1 MHWLQAIFSDTVIAV
16 QTAEKSDFSLIN
28 GNFEADSSSSPGA
41 WIAGDAAGLG
51 GFQSGFLDS
60 EGGF

>member
-41 WIAGDAAGLG
+41 
-51 GFQSGFLDS
+51 
-60 EGGF
+60 